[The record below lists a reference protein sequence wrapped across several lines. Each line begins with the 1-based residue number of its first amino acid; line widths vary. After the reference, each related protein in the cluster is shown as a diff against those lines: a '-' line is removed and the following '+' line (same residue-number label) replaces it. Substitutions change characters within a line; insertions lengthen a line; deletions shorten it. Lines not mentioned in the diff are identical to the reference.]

1 MELYESPR
9 KDKRLVAIFKNGMMV
24 HFGLKGGHT
33 YIDHHDKQKR
43 EAYLKRHRPR
53 ENWEDPYTAGSLSKF
68 LLWGDSTDL
77 ATNVRHFKD
86 RFNV

>member
-1 MELYESPR
+1 MEIYNSPR
-9 KDKRLVAIFKNGMMV
+9 RDKRFLAIFPSGVMV
-24 HFGLKGGHT
+24 HFGLKGGLT

-43 EAYLKRHRPR
+43 EAYMKRHRPR
-53 ENWEDPYTAGSLSKF
+53 ENWDDPQTAGSLAKW

-77 ATNVRHFKD
+77 ATNVRYFKD